1 MRWFHITV
9 IAVLAI
15 AILIFALQNLQSVTV
30 AFLGGLV
37 VGALVWSAQMQRSR
51 RELFSQNRFRR
62 LAALGYLSGAHSV
75 ETATLLAEYVRWEKD
90 AGLRRRGE
98 RALRLMKDYL
108 E

>member
-1 MRWFHITV
+1 MRKIKKRGWMHLGRSRRSGASTSK
-9 IAVLAI
+9 A
-15 AILIFALQNLQSVTV
+15 VTV

-51 RELFSQNRFRR
+51 RELFSQSRFRR
-62 LAALGYLSGAHSV
+62 LAALGYLSAAPSV
-75 ETATLLAEYVRWEKD
+75 ETATLLSEYVRWEKD
-90 AGLRRRGE
+90 TGLRRRGE